1 MVKKIKYLKVNAKSF
16 WNTKITN
23 LNQLIRKWIKEIKS
37 IYLYLMILQK
47 ENFFS
52 IEM

>member
-23 LNQLIRKWIKEIKS
+23 LKQLILKWIKEIKS
-37 IYLYLMILQK
+37 IYLYLVMLQN
-47 ENFFS
+47 ENVFS
-52 IEM
+52 IEK